1 LKRAH
6 AKKLLGRT
14 QAVLGSLKTSNLLDD
29 LAWPRSV
36 EEDFFRHKARRLP
49 AHTYAID
56 TDGLRADTQALTALQ
71 KSIEGDHAIASW
83 LRGVAQG
90 AIDRNRLVSAVGT
103 KAFGRLSKSIYG
115 GARSRFFQLP
125 VRNLDLAEHLLKR
138 IAIHGWDEAKD
149 ASQPLLGDEA
159 FAQELRRRIA
169 KHRPGIQV
177 RVLVDP
183 HCTSKAIAGMRRLR
197 IRQGAT
203 FAPWE
208 ADGLFCHE
216 VETHVFTAHNGALQ
230 PFAPFLKAGG
240 PRSTPTQEGLAVFAE
255 LYNRAL
261 GVPRLERLALRVKL
275 VDMAEQGASFL
286 DVYRHLLERGHAPR
300 DAYLDGVRIF
310 RGGLAQGGAPFTKD
324 ACYLAGLLHVYAFLS
339 AFVRGGFRDEV
350 ELLVSGRIAL
360 DDIAALAEL
369 RAMGLVE
376 RPVHRP
382 RWLERWSTLLP
393 YFSFTSFMDAVDLKP
408 VEAHYQSVIAVA
420 LSAKPKG

>member
-275 VDMAEQGASFL
+275 VDMADQGASFL